1 MFHWARFR
9 IFFFFFSIS
18 LKPCFFNEFSELFL
32 FSAGPSEAKTG
43 ASDVIPGSRHLHQL
57 FRGCRTFYFCTLIPR
72 AFCLG
77 LRVVENIGT
86 FKSIVIPLNN
96 KDKHGDRTFE
106 LVGKYAHLKG
116 DLICL
121 AECCIRRT
129 CTKETCI
136 KQEGIF

>member
-1 MFHWARFR
+1 MNFQSY
-9 IFFFFFSIS
+9 FFF
-18 LKPCFFNEFSELFL
+18 LHDR
-32 FSAGPSEAKTG
+32 AKRRLGLVT
-43 ASDVIPGSRHLHQL
+43 SFQDLSHLHQL
-57 FRGCRTFYFCTLIPR
+57 FRGCRTFYFCSLIPP

-116 DLICL
+116 DLIWL
-121 AECCIRRT
+121 AECFIRRT